1 MCICK
6 QNQNNLEKNMDSL
19 KRLEKL
25 LQDLTGQKA
34 PFNNSFPPESKK
46 LLKQEIGLG
55 HSQLNELLLLKGY
68 DRISQSFFQYLV
80 DGTTAYKTASEIR
93 NFDDF
98 KNGIDRFRTIA
109 IFLYGNVKYAFK
121 TLSKDPNEL
130 NMWLNTLEPRTSEEY
145 RMRRDPVVPI
155 SEIPPDETFYLGYVI
170 ENKIKNKLAV
180 NPDDQTARDD
190 DKKRI
195 EIVKRGEKNHNAYLA
210 SDHLDVYVATSMRE
224 RHEYIY
230 VNRIIKEIFQHDIL
244 VPFKLRV
251 FDPTQAYCKNRVDK
265 GLSEALMLRR
275 AACTIYLAQ
284 ESDTFGK
291 DSELA
296 STLAQGKPVIAFVP
310 NADEDFCSQ
319 TILDLKKN
327 QPDANDSE
335 IMINQL
341 KTFDHSLAWNDEE
354 VQGWIRSPED
364 VDEKEVRKKFES
376 VVKQHFDKRFKMLC
390 DVHPLGIQ
398 VHIETGVANG
408 VLVVRTV
415 EECAKLINRIVTNNL
430 EFDLEVKKEDNGAEN
445 KGEYLYLKEKIS
457 GCVFRVVTGDEMLT
471 NTFWNYYI

>member
-1 MCICK
+1 
-6 QNQNNLEKNMDSL
+6 MDSL

-25 LQDLTGQKA
+25 LQDLTGKKA
-34 PFNNSFPPESKK
+34 PFNNAFPVESQK

-55 HSQLNELLLLKGY
+55 YSQLNELLLLKGY

-80 DGTTAYKTASEIR
+80 DGTTEYKTASEIK
-93 NFDDF
+93 NFEAF
-98 KNGIDRFRTIA
+98 KKGIDRFRTIA
-109 IFLYGNVKYAFK
+109 IFLYGNIKYAFR
-121 TLSKDPNEL
+121 TLSKDPDEL
-130 NMWLNTLEPRTSEEY
+130 NIWLSTLEPITSEEY

-155 SEIPPDETFYLGYVI
+155 VEIPPDETFYLGYVI
-170 ENKIKNKLAV
+170 EKEIKDKLAA
-180 NPDDQTARDD
+180 NPDDKVARDD

-195 EIVKRGEKNHNAYLA
+195 EIVKRGEINHNAYLA

-224 RHEYIY
+224 RHEYVY
-230 VNRIIKEIFQHDIL
+230 VNRIIKKIFQHDIL
-244 VPFKLRV
+244 APLKLRV

-275 AACTIYLAQ
+275 AVCTVYLAQ

-310 NADEDFCSQ
+310 NADEDFCTQIIS
-319 TILDLKKN
+319 DLKKN
-327 QPDANDSE
+327 QPDTSDSE

-341 KTFDHSLAWNDEE
+341 KTFDHSLAWDDEE

-364 VDEKEVRKKFES
+364 VDEKKVRKKFES
-376 VVKQHFDKRFKMLC
+376 VVKQHFDKRSEMLC
-390 DVHPLGIQ
+390 HVHPLGIQ

-408 VLVVRTV
+408 VLVARTV
-415 EECAKLINRIVTNNL
+415 EECARLIDRIVTKNL
-430 EFDLEVKKEDNGAEN
+430 EFDLDVKMEDNGAEN
-445 KGEYLYLKEKIS
+445 KVEYLYLKEKIS
-457 GCVFRVVTGDEMLT
+457 GCIFRVVTGDEMLT